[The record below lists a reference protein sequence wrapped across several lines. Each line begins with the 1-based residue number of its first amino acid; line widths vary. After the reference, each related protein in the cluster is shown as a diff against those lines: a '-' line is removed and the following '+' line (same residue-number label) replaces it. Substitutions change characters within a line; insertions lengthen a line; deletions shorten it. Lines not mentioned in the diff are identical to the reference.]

1 MEELEKDKD
10 DYFKRHNI
18 TDAEQEKIDEMYK
31 VNDQIDVSIC
41 KDEFA
46 NATRGASLHDEN
58 CPYWGQWSYFGDFG
72 EEENKCSKECGLGKR
87 QKIRDCYIEGIK
99 LNEADQ
105 CINEFIRL
113 IHMKFLNSN
122 FINVTQLVIN
132 RFSDKSY
139 NLNEDCSIKPYC
151 DYDEWGEW
159 SECSKT
165 CDPGSRSRSRVC
177 QGKVFSNSTHSY

>member
-1 MEELEKDKD
+1 MQELEKDKD

-46 NATRGASLHDEN
+46 NATREASLHDEN

-72 EEENKCSKECGLGKR
+72 TGENKCSKECGLGKR

-99 LNEADQ
+99 QNEADQ
-105 CINEFIRL
+105 CVNEFIRL
-113 IHMKFLNSN
+113 
-122 FINVTQLVIN
+122 
-132 RFSDKSY
+132 
-139 NLNEDCSIKPYC
+139 
-151 DYDEWGEW
+151 
-159 SECSKT
+159 
-165 CDPGSRSRSRVC
+165 
-177 QGKVFSNSTHSY
+177 